1 MHDTID
7 PALRQLIA
15 DVISSMTDGGEF
27 MSMLP
32 RGKAD
37 LVYHLRERGR
47 QDLAERIE
55 AGPPF
60 LLREEDRLVQIDYGP
75 GLHQRE
81 TLIDFAEAE
90 D

>member
-55 AGPPF
+55 AGAAVPVA
-60 LLREEDRLVQIDYGP
+60 RGGQAGADRLRPRPTPTRDAHR
-75 GLHQRE
+75 LRRS
-81 TLIDFAEAE
+81 
-90 D
+90 